1 MAGEVREFLSMSKA
15 STESMSLEE
24 LVSEC
29 EGWRLV
35 MGMLPREIME
45 WLARMHEVVRFTK
58 RNYQGHI
65 GVLLGVKFVA
75 DEYVIGLDEAA
86 FDSLHGRRVLE
97 SKQITLPASAVMYF
111 ECINDS
117 QPYDPDRDDEELSV
131 MTLDYEEAINGT
143 T

>member
-1 MAGEVREFLSMSKA
+1 MAGEVREFLSMEKA
-15 STESMSLEE
+15 PIESMTLDE
-24 LVSEC
+24 LISEC

-35 MGMLPREIME
+35 LGMLPREIME

-65 GVLLGVKFVA
+65 GVLLGVKFEPT
-75 DEYVIGLDEAA
+75 EYVIGLDEAA

-111 ECINDS
+111 EAINDS

-131 MTLDYEEAINGT
+131 MTLDFEEAINGT

>member
-15 STESMSLEE
+15 STESMTLDE
-24 LVSEC
+24 LISEC

-65 GVLLGVKFVA
+65 GVLLGVKFEPT
-75 DEYVIGLDEAA
+75 EYVIGLDEAA
-86 FDSLHGRRVLE
+86 FDSLHGKRVLE

-117 QPYDPDRDDEELSV
+117 QPYDPDRDDEVLSV

>member
-15 STESMSLEE
+15 STESMTLDE
-24 LVSEC
+24 LISEC

-65 GVLLGVKFVA
+65 GVLLGVKFEPT
-75 DEYVIGLDEAA
+75 EYVIGLDEAA
-86 FDSLHGRRVLE
+86 FDSLHGKRVLE

>member
-1 MAGEVREFLSMSKA
+1 MAGEVREFLSMDKSP
-15 STESMSLEE
+15 TVSMTSEE

-65 GVLLGVKFVA
+65 GVLLSVKFEPV
-75 DEYVIGLDEAA
+75 EYVIGLDEAA
-86 FDSLHGRRVLE
+86 FDSLHGIRVLE
-97 SKQITLPASAVMYF
+97 SKQITLPASAIMYF
-111 ECINDS
+111 EAIHDS
-117 QPYDPDRDDEELSV
+117 QPYDPDRDDEELST
-131 MTLDYEEAINGT
+131 MTLDYEEAING
-143 T
+143 